1 MQTTITRYPQ
11 SIPDRIRV
19 RRVPNSMP
27 NRQHLG
33 VPKAT
38 TRVEVTRP
46 DKLLWPEPG
55 ITKQA
60 YVDYLAAVAE
70 HLLPWLRDRPLS
82 VIRAPDGVDGER
94 YFQKN
99 TPKYAPPW
107 IKTVTIPAPSAGR
120 DVAYTVCNDADTLAW
135 LGNQAALELHPAPVR
150 RDSLDRPDLFVVDI
164 DPPDDAFEAAVE
176 AAFLVLETLDDLGL
190 EPLVKTTGG
199 KGIHVVVPIVRHVSA
214 EQLRG
219 AATRLAEIVIE
230 RKPDLVTAEFRKA
243 DRKGRVMLDPSRNG
257 PGATL
262 VAPYSPRAR
271 AEATVSFPVLPADLK
286 KVTPG
291 GFTVSIGRT
300 RLNKPA
306 GQRWTAAAQARG
318 PRRPPS
324 LLKD

>member
-1 MQTTITRYPQ
+1 
-11 SIPDRIRV
+11 
-19 RRVPNSMP
+19 MP
-27 NRQHLG
+27 K
-33 VPKAT
+33 PSSS

-46 DKLLWPEPG
+46 DKLLWPAVG

-60 YVDYLAAVAE
+60 YVDYLSAVAE
-70 HLLPWLRDRPLS
+70 HVLPWLRDRPLS

-99 TPKYAPPW
+99 TPKYAPSW

-150 RDSLDRPDLFVVDI
+150 RDKLERPDLLVVDI

-176 AAFLVLETLDDLGL
+176 AALLVLETMGDLGL

-199 KGIHVVVPIVRHVSA
+199 KGIHVVVPTVRRPSA
-214 EQLRG
+214 ERFRH
-219 AATRLAEIVIE
+219 AAFRLAELVIE

-243 DRKGRVMLDPSRNG
+243 KRGGRVMLDPSRNG

-271 AEATVSFPVLPADLK
+271 AEGTVSFPVLPKDLK
-286 KVTPG
+286 TIAPAD
-291 GFTVSIGRT
+291 FTLETVPKLLGR
-300 RLNKPA
+300 PA
-306 GQRWTAAAQARG
+306 VRRWTEGANAPGQHLPA
-318 PRRPPS
+318 S
-324 LLKD
+324 LLRD